1 MSFLIADFAYD
12 FRGLKYERKFQ
23 NHLPKVQYLV
33 KCKQSSFKN
42 QNKKTSKIERHVLKI
57 TLERHQI
64 IFKK

>member
-1 MSFLIADFAYD
+1 MNFLIADFAYV

-42 QNKKTSKIERHVLKI
+42 QNKKTSKIERH
-57 TLERHQI
+57 QI